1 MITIQRESG
10 LYLHL
15 DVTPKKFPMK
25 DKSIARFDLLLLLIW
40 ESSLPFK
47 LISTY
52 IEFYDKDHK
61 EIFLKFLP
69 SRNLEF
75 VTSM

>member
-10 LYLHL
+10 PYLHL
-15 DVTPKKFPMK
+15 GITPKKFPMK

-47 LISTY
+47 FNKYLIEY
-52 IEFYDKDHK
+52 HDKDHK
-61 EIFLKFLP
+61 EIF
-69 SRNLEF
+69 
-75 VTSM
+75 